1 MERWSSLF
9 DWPERARAWD
19 RRITELSAQRTA
31 AVVAANREEDE
42 KWARRWVEVREDAWI
57 ELSQLKEM
65 LTQLLSRPLI
75 RREIKL
81 TKQSAKDGPDSIEIT
96 SLFHPALDGWRSV
109 RAQTELAQLCF
120 GDLKSQTVDPM
131 YNRV

>member
-1 MERWSSLF
+1 M
-9 DWPERARAWD
+9 
-19 RRITELSAQRTA
+19 TA
-31 AVVAANREEDE
+31 AGGTNESEMTTYNDLTTKRTSSTHF
-42 KWARRWVEVREDAWI
+42 VE
-57 ELSQLKEM
+57 SS
-65 LTQLLSRPLI
+65 SRPLI
-75 RREIKL
+75 RLEIKL